1 MSGDTI
7 FALSSG
13 SPPAALAIVRI
24 SGSGAGPAIA
34 TLAGAVPEARVARLR
49 TLRHPET
56 GDVLD
61 RALVLSMP
69 GPHSATGEDCAE
81 LHLHGGRAVVA
92 AVESALAAIPGL
104 RRAEAGEFTR
114 RAFANGRLDLA
125 EAQGLAD
132 LLEAETELQR
142 RNAQALAGGALS
154 KAVDAW
160 LGQVLGL
167 AALVE
172 ANLDF
177 ADEDDVADLPADF
190 AGRCSALADEIGGWL
205 SAPRAETLRD
215 GYRVVIAGP
224 PNAGKSSLF
233 NALIED
239 EAAIATPIAGTTR
252 DVISR
257 PVAIA
262 GVPFRFSDTAGLRD
276 DTRDPIERIGI
287 ERAHAE
293 LGQADLVLW
302 LGAQGEG
309 PAGAWE
315 IETMI
320 DRAVRL
326 AKVAPRYRVSAK
338 TGEGI
343 AALRE
348 GLVGHAR
355 GALPKPGEVSVSHRQ
370 GAYLEQAATALADA
384 AGHRDPLIVA
394 EQLRSARL
402 AFNRL
407 TGRATPEDM
416 LDALFGRFCIGK

>member
-24 SGSGAGPAIA
+24 SGSGAGPAIVR
-34 TLAGAVPEARVARLR
+34 LAGDLPAARMAQLR
-49 TLRHPET
+49 TLRHPQSRE
-56 GDVLD
+56 VLD

-92 AVESALAAIPGL
+92 AVEDALAAMPGL
-104 RRAEAGEFTR
+104 RKAEPGEFTR

-125 EAQGLAD
+125 EAEGLAD

-160 LGQVLGL
+160 LVQMLGL

-177 ADEDDVADLPADF
+177 ADEDDVAGLPSDF
-190 AGRCSALADEIGGWL
+190 ADRCNALADEIGGWL
-205 SAPRAETLRD
+205 RTPRAETLRE
-215 GYRVVIAGP
+215 GFRVVIAGP

-233 NALIED
+233 NALIEA

-257 PVAIA
+257 PVAIS
-262 GVPFRFSDTAGLRD
+262 GVPFLFSDTAGIRD

-293 LGQADLVLW
+293 LAQADLVLW

-309 PAGAWE
+309 PSGAWE

-343 AALRE
+343 AALRD
-348 GLVGHAR
+348 GLVALAR
-355 GALPKPGEVSVSHRQ
+355 GSLPKPGEVSVSRRQ
-370 GAYLEQAATALADA
+370 AGYLEQARTALEEAAAD
-384 AGHRDPLIVA
+384 RDPLIVA
-394 EQLRSARL
+394 EQLRSARF
-402 AFNRL
+402 AFDRL